1 VPGRHGG
8 RADGDDGHV
17 EPGALRDRVFAL
29 DGDAPPR
36 LLTHVESRDTATVF
50 VLASVDL
57 DGDGA
62 AELVVYLEDLQA
74 NAIEV
79 ARPSG
84 SGANGAES
92 LGTFTCGS

>member
-1 VPGRHGG
+1 M
-8 RADGDDGHV
+8 
-17 EPGALRDRVFAL
+17 
-29 DGDAPPR
+29 
-36 LLTHVESRDTATVF
+36 
-50 VLASVDL
+50 LASVDL

-79 ARPSG
+79 ARPSA